1 MINRP
6 GQHNLPGMFVPPEK
20 GDEHTDGPRHSSTE
34 PQVGTHPAD
43 RRAIVAASSFAL
55 DSRRLSTGDDAQ
67 VFILADYQVTGN
79 GQNWS
84 NLLVSA
90 PSAE

>member
-1 MINRP
+1 
-6 GQHNLPGMFVPPEK
+6 MFVLPEK
-20 GDEHTDGPRHSSTE
+20 GDEDTDGPATAPPSHKSVAIRQTVAPSSL
-34 PQVGTHPAD
+34 P
-43 RRAIVAASSFAL
+43 SSFAL

>member
-1 MINRP
+1 
-6 GQHNLPGMFVPPEK
+6 MFVPPEK
-20 GDEHTDGPRHSSTE
+20 GDEHTDGPATAPPSHKSVPIRQTAAPSSL
-34 PQVGTHPAD
+34 P
-43 RRAIVAASSFAL
+43 AASPWMAAW
-55 DSRRLSTGDDAQ
+55 LSTGDDAQ

-79 GQNWS
+79 GQNRS